1 MSRTSFSGRVSSGYG
16 STWIRNDGYP
26 RFVAM
31 VCASASNSCVT
42 TATAVFPLDANS
54 TAARIVQAVTERQFA
69 RPKIPTSMASQNSAS
84 SRVARSPSSPDRV
97 WLVVQC
103 LTCDPPSVNE
113 RVHSSSAQSND
124 RHARSLRIPTS
135 LPARSPAS
143 GPGPAGSCLLGLAA
157 TIDRAATTT
166 EASYSIFEVLPLDD
180 LRSEVMLLARSFFV
194 IMESWRYAAR
204 IMLKEAQQFPDE
216 LARGREMMVQGFEW
230 FASWLRAKTKAGLLV
245 DRDADAMAALYMGAL
260 SNYWI
265 FGNVLGESP
274 AAVDRDAFI
283 AAWTDSLLTT
293 LQRTA

>member
-1 MSRTSFSGRVSSGYG
+1 
-16 STWIRNDGYP
+16 
-26 RFVAM
+26 VANR
-31 VCASASNSCVT
+31 AIGT
-42 TATAVFPLDANS
+42 RERIL
-54 TAARIVQAVTERQFA
+54 TAALHLFGTKGFRG
-69 RPKIPTSMASQNSAS
+69 TS
-84 SRVARSPSSPDRV
+84 VAEIEAEAGLSPG
-97 WLVVQC
+97 
-103 LTCDPPSVNE
+103 
-113 RVHSSSAQSND
+113 
-124 RHARSLRIPTS
+124 
-135 LPARSPAS
+135 S
-143 GPGPAGSCLLGLAA
+143 GALYTHFRTKQEVLAA
-157 TIDRAATTT
+157 AIDRAATTT

-245 DRDADAMAALYMGAL
+245 DHDADAMAALYMGAL